1 MKWSYF
7 CELFIGGGCGVVVF
21 FLLKKALIYQLYLD
35 VFSGFLSWLFYGFGI
50 LEKLVKEKGGQ

>member
-1 MKWSYF
+1 MKWRYF

-21 FLLKKALIYQLYLD
+21 FLLKKALIYQLYL
-35 VFSGFLSWLFYGFGI
+35 VIFLSWLFYGFGI